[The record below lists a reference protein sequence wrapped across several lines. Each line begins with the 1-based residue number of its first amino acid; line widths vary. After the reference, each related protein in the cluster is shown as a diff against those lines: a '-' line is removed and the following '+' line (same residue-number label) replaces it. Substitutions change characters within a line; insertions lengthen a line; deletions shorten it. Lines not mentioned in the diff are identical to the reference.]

1 MSLSFYST
9 IMMILIDMM
18 GLMYWWD
25 IQLNG
30 VTLMNLVVTVGIS
43 VEFAAHMT
51 RAFTLETGEHR
62 KERAHRTLATMGSS
76 VSLFHPWVYTF
87 HQIKTIDD

>member
-1 MSLSFYST
+1 
-9 IMMILIDMM
+9 MILIDMM

-43 VEFAAHMT
+43 VEFAAHLT
-51 RAFTLETGEHR
+51 RTFALDTGANR
-62 KERAHRTLATMGSS
+62 KERAHNTLATMGSS
-76 VSLFHPWVYTF
+76 VRERM
-87 HQIKTIDD
+87 D